1 MSSMPTDLAPTLPW
15 TPRRRRTPT
24 PTELV
29 FNYALEESVSLA
41 RPAPY
46 RHLERWTVTV
56 AAGDADPFEDA
67 PTIGDAQVVIVNLEA
82 GRDVRDFADI
92 TSGVWRDIHEGDSHG
107 SSLSQEFPR
116 AEPDGNSTATHV
128 LVLERVWV
136 APDHRG
142 NGLGPVIAAA
152 VIDRLGRGCRLAAC
166 FPAPFE
172 GDPRPEERE
181 REIEALGRIWAKVG
195 FRPWRDGVWM
205 LDLDQ
210 CGTLLLRDVMHDRPL
225 AAVMRS
231 D

>member
-1 MSSMPTDLAPTLPW
+1 MFS
-15 TPRRRRTPT
+15 
-24 PTELV
+24 
-29 FNYALEESVSLA
+29 YALEESVSLA

-56 AAGDADPFEDA
+56 RAGGADQDEDA

-92 TSGVWRDIHEGDSHG
+92 TSGVWRDIHERDSDG
-107 SSLSQEFPR
+107 SSRSEDFPR
-116 AEPDGNSTATHV
+116 AKPDGASDTTHV

-172 GDPRPEERE
+172 GDPRPEDRD

-205 LDLDQ
+205 LELDQ
-210 CGTLLLRDVMHDRPL
+210 CETLLMKDLLLDRPL
-225 AAVMRS
+225 AG
-231 D
+231 